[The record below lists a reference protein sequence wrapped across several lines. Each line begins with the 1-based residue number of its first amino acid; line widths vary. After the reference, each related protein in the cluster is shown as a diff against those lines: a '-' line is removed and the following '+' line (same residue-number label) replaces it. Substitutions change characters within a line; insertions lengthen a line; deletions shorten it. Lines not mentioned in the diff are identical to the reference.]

1 MTDFVGRQL
10 VCVRGGR
17 VVFAGL
23 GFRLEAGGALVL
35 TGPNGSGKS
44 SLLRLMAG
52 LARPAG
58 GVLAWSGEDVVE
70 DPATHRARVHYV
82 GHLDAV
88 KPDLTVAENLVFW
101 AALRGGSDGA
111 GARTRTALEAFGIPH
126 LADVPGRYLSA
137 GQRRRLNLAR
147 ILAAPAPLWLL
158 DEPKTALDTDAAGRV
173 DAAVASH
180 RAEGGMVVMSM
191 HGGSL
196 PEGAVVLDL
205 AAFPGQTLGAE
216 AFACRESGS

>member
-1 MTDFVGRQL
+1 VGAPRSPAAEFVGQKL

-23 GFRLEAGGALVL
+23 GFGVDAGGALVL
-35 TGPNGSGKS
+35 AGPNGSGKS

-52 LARPAG
+52 LARPAA
-58 GVLAWSGEDVVE
+58 GVLAWGGVDVAE

-88 KPDLTVAENLVFW
+88 KPALTVAENLGFW
-101 AALRGGSDGA
+101 AALRGGSVGA
-111 GARTRTALEAFGIPH
+111 GGRTRAALEAFGIPH

-180 RAEGGMVVMSM
+180 RAEGGMVVMST

-196 PEGAVVLDL
+196 PEGAAIVDL
-205 AAFPGQTLGAE
+205 AAFPAGME
-216 AFACRESGS
+216 AAAC

>member
-23 GFRLEAGGALVL
+23 GFRVEAGGALVL
-35 TGPNGSGKS
+35 AGPNGSGKS

-52 LARPAG
+52 LAHPAG
-58 GVLAWSGEDVVE
+58 GVLAWGGEDVAG

-88 KPDLTVAENLVFW
+88 KPDLTVAENLGFW

-205 AAFPGQTLGAE
+205 AAFPAGLE
-216 AFACRESGS
+216 AVGC

>member
-10 VCVRGGR
+10 ICVRGGR
-17 VVFAGL
+17 AVFAGL
-23 GFRLEAGGALVL
+23 GFRVDAGGALVL
-35 TGPNGSGKS
+35 AGPNGSGKS

-52 LARPAG
+52 LARPAAG
-58 GVLAWSGEDVVE
+58 DLAWNGEDVAE
-70 DPATHRARVHYV
+70 DPAAHRSRVHYV

-88 KPDLTVAENLVFW
+88 KPALTVAENLGFW
-101 AALRGGSDGA
+101 AALRGGSAGA
-111 GARTRTALEAFGIPH
+111 GARARAALEAFGIPK

-158 DEPKTALDTDAAGRV
+158 DEPKTALDNDAAGRV

-180 RAEGGMVVMSM
+180 RGEGGMVVMSM
-191 HGGSL
+191 HGGTL
-196 PEGAVVLDL
+196 PEGATVLDL
-205 AAFPGQTLGAE
+205 TAFSGWAPSAE
-216 AFACRESGS
+216 AASC

>member
-10 VCVRGGR
+10 LCARGGR
-17 VVFAGL
+17 TVFADL
-23 GFRLEAGGALVL
+23 DFRIAAGGALVL
-35 TGPNGSGKS
+35 AGPNGSGKS

-52 LARPAG
+52 LARPAA
-58 GVLAWSGEDVVE
+58 GVLAWGGNDVAE

-88 KPDLTVAENLVFW
+88 KPALTVAENLGFW
-101 AALRGGSDGA
+101 AALCGGSDGA
-111 GARTRTALEAFGIPH
+111 EARTRAALDAFGIAQ
-126 LADVPGRYLSA
+126 LGDVPGRYLSA

-147 ILAAPAPLWLL
+147 ILAASAPLWLL
-158 DEPKTALDTDAAGRV
+158 DEPKTALDTDAAERV
-173 DAAVASH
+173 DAAIASH

-205 AAFPGQTLGAE
+205 AAFPAGKE
-216 AFACRESGS
+216 AVAC

>member
-1 MTDFVGRQL
+1 MIDFVGREL
-10 VCVRGGR
+10 GCVRGGR
-17 VVFAGL
+17 AVFAGL
-23 GFRLEAGGALVL
+23 GFRIDAGGVLVL
-35 TGPNGSGKS
+35 AGPNGSGKS

-52 LARPAG
+52 LARPAAG
-58 GVLAWSGEDVVE
+58 ILAWGGEDVAE

-88 KPDLTVAENLVFW
+88 KPALTVAENLGFW
-101 AALRGGSDGA
+101 SALRAGSDGA
-111 GARTRTALEAFGIPH
+111 ETRTRAALEAFAIAH

-137 GQRRRLNLAR
+137 GQRRRLGLAR

-173 DAAVASH
+173 DAAVAGH
-180 RAEGGMVVMSM
+180 RADGGMVVMSM

-205 AAFPGQTLGAE
+205 ATFATGAE
-216 AFACRESGS
+216 MAC